1 MTEAITGTTPPAP
14 KGRIG
19 ALDTL
24 RGIAL
29 IAMASYHFTWDLEL
43 FGYLEPGTATQGLW
57 KIYARGIA
65 SSFLFLA
72 GFSLYLAHSK
82 GINWP
87 SFRKRFAMIAAAAV
101 VITVATAIATPD
113 GMIFFGILHN
123 IAAASLVG
131 LLFLRLP
138 VVVTLIVAAAALA
151 APFYLTADIFST
163 PWLLWIGL
171 SPVMPRS
178 NDYVPLLPWL
188 APFLLGLSAA
198 KIALPA
204 GWLDRFRTPSH
215 PRNPLALAGKHSLAF
230 YLIHQP
236 ILVGIVYL
244 ASLVAPPPPVDMVE
258 QYKNLCMRSC
268 VNSENGTAI
277 CESFCGCKLEKLQ
290 AEGIFDNMM
299 ANKVN
304 EQEQVKMGDISF
316 MCAQEV
322 QQ

>member
-1 MTEAITGTTPPAP
+1 MTDAITGTTPPAP

-72 GFSLYLAHSK
+72 GFSLYLAHSR

-87 SFRKRFAMIAAAAV
+87 SFRKRFAMIAGAAV
-101 VITVATAIATPD
+101 LITVATAIATPE

-123 IAAASLVG
+123 IAAASLIG

-138 VVVTLIVAAAALA
+138 IIVTLIVAAAALA

-163 PWLLWIGL
+163 PWLLWVGL
-171 SPVMPRS
+171 SPVTPRS
-178 NDYVPLLPWL
+178 NDYVPILPWL
-188 APFLLGLSAA
+188 TPFLLGLTAA

-236 ILVGIVYL
+236 ILVGLVYL

-258 QYKNLCMRSC
+258 EFKKSC
-268 VNSENGTAI
+268 ERTCVSGGNSVEM
-277 CESFCGCKLEKLQ
+277 CQSFCGCTLERLQ
-290 AEGIFDNMM
+290 AENIFDNMM
-299 ANKVN
+299 ASKLS
-304 EQEQVKMGDISF
+304 QPEQVKIEEISLQ
-316 MCAQEV
+316 CTRQV
-322 QQ
+322 Q

>member
-1 MTEAITGTTPPAP
+1 MTDATTGTTPPAP

-87 SFRKRFAMIAAAAV
+87 SFRKRFAMITGAAV
-101 VITVATAIATPD
+101 LITVATAIATPE

-123 IAAASLVG
+123 IAAASLIG

-138 VVVTLIVAAAALA
+138 VIVTLIVAAAALA

-163 PWLLWIGL
+163 PWLLWVGL
-171 SPVMPRS
+171 SPVTPRS
-178 NDYVPLLPWL
+178 NDYVPILPWL

-236 ILVGIVYL
+236 ILVGLVYL

-258 QYKNLCMRSC
+258 EFKKSC
-268 VNSENGTAI
+268 ERTCVSGGNSVEM
-277 CESFCGCKLEKLQ
+277 CQSFCGCTLERLQ
-290 AEGIFDNMM
+290 AENIFDNMM
-299 ANKVN
+299 ASKLS
-304 EQEQVKMGDISF
+304 QPEQVKIEEISLQ
-316 MCAQEV
+316 CTRQV
-322 QQ
+322 Q

>member
-138 VVVTLIVAAAALA
+138 VVVTLAIAAAALA

-244 ASLVAPPPPVDMVE
+244 ASLVAPPPPVDVVE
-258 QYKNLCMRSC
+258 EFKKSC
-268 VNSENGTAI
+268 ERTCVSGGNGVEM
-277 CESFCGCKLEKLQ
+277 CQSFCGCTLERLH
-290 AEGIFDNMM
+290 AENVFDNMM
-299 ANKVN
+299 ASKSSQP
-304 EQEQVKMGDISF
+304 EQAKIEEISLQCTRQV
-316 MCAQEV
+316 Q
-322 QQ
+322 

>member
-87 SFRKRFAMIAAAAV
+87 SFRKRIAMIAAAAV

-244 ASLVAPPPPVDMVE
+244 ASLVAPPPPVDVVE
-258 QYKNLCMRSC
+258 EFKKSC
-268 VNSENGTAI
+268 ERTCVSGGNGVEM
-277 CESFCGCKLEKLQ
+277 CQSFCGCTLERLQ
-290 AEGIFDNMM
+290 AENVFDNMM
-299 ANKVN
+299 ASKLSQP
-304 EQEQVKMGDISF
+304 EQAKIEEISLQCTRQV
-316 MCAQEV
+316 Q
-322 QQ
+322 

>member
-1 MTEAITGTTPPAP
+1 MTDAITGTTPPAP

-72 GFSLYLAHSK
+72 GFSLYLAHSR

-87 SFRKRFAMIAAAAV
+87 SFRKRFAMIAGAAV
-101 VITVATAIATPD
+101 LISVATAIATPE

-123 IAAASLVG
+123 IAAASLIG

-138 VVVTLIVAAAALA
+138 IIVTLIVAATALA

-163 PWLLWIGL
+163 PWLLWVGL
-171 SPVMPRS
+171 SPVTPRS
-178 NDYVPLLPWL
+178 NDYVPILPWL
-188 APFLLGLSAA
+188 TPFLLGLTAA

-236 ILVGIVYL
+236 ILVGLVYL

-258 QYKNLCMRSC
+258 EFKKSC
-268 VNSENGTAI
+268 ERTCVSGGNSVEM
-277 CESFCGCKLEKLQ
+277 CQSFCGCTLERLQ
-290 AEGIFDNMM
+290 AENIFDNMM
-299 ANKVN
+299 ASKLS
-304 EQEQVKMGDISF
+304 QPEQVKIEEISLQ
-316 MCAQEV
+316 CTRQV
-322 QQ
+322 Q

>member
-1 MTEAITGTTPPAP
+1 
-14 KGRIG
+14 
-19 ALDTL
+19 
-24 RGIAL
+24 
-29 IAMASYHFTWDLEL
+29 WDLEL

-72 GFSLYLAHSK
+72 GFSLYLAHSR

-101 VITVATAIATPD
+101 VITVATAIATPE

-123 IAAASLVG
+123 IAAASLIG

-138 VVVTLIVAAAALA
+138 IIVTLIVAAAALA

-163 PWLLWIGL
+163 PWLLWVGL
-171 SPVMPRS
+171 SPVTPRS
-178 NDYVPLLPWL
+178 NDYVPILPWL
-188 APFLLGLSAA
+188 TPFLLGLTAA

-236 ILVGIVYL
+236 ILVGLVYL

-258 QYKNLCMRSC
+258 EFKKSC
-268 VNSENGTAI
+268 ERTCVSGGNSVEM
-277 CESFCGCKLEKLQ
+277 CQSFCGCTLERLQ
-290 AEGIFDNMM
+290 AENIFDNMM
-299 ANKVN
+299 ASKLS
-304 EQEQVKMGDISF
+304 QPEQVKIEEISLQ
-316 MCAQEV
+316 CTRQV
-322 QQ
+322 Q

>member
-138 VVVTLIVAAAALA
+138 VVVTLVVAAAALA

-258 QYKNLCMRSC
+258 EFKKSC
-268 VNSENGTAI
+268 ERTCVSGGNGVEM
-277 CESFCGCKLEKLQ
+277 CQSFCGCTLERLH
-290 AEGIFDNMM
+290 AENVFDNMM
-299 ANKVN
+299 ASKSSQP
-304 EQEQVKMGDISF
+304 EQAKIEEISLQCTRQV
-316 MCAQEV
+316 Q
-322 QQ
+322 